1 MKCEKCKQREGILK
15 FAQSM
20 MDYIH
25 GFTEKICRPCYIE
38 ILEGTIKKAEKSLKE
53 QKKLLENDK

>member
-1 MKCEKCKQREGILK
+1 MK

-20 MDYIH
+20 MDYTH
-25 GFTEKICRPCYIE
+25 GFTEKICRPCYIK

-53 QKKLLENDK
+53 QKKLLKNDK